1 MAAET
6 LCSSPALPTSSGD
19 QRRCCFCD
27 RDVMYGGS
35 CQAPPTTTGALLQAT
50 AGTRWPSLWPSSCR
64 ASWSGCR
71 SSRRSSTRRAWC
83 RCVSGA
89 GHRQGAAA
97 SSLLRRALLLCAWAS
112 RGLAGWLAGWMP
124 RPASQQPVL
133 WCAQVFHR
141 MDSLMRTTDGFKELE
156 TLKRITAV
164 NGGWLPPA
172 GPPGPSLPA
181 AAPCA
186 ASSELSDNSLLQPA
200 RFGAD

>member
-112 RGLAGWLAGWMP
+112 SVLAGWLAGWLDA
-124 RPASQQPVL
+124 PACVPGARAVVRAGVSPHGQPH
-133 WCAQVFHR
+133 AH
-141 MDSLMRTTDGFKELE
+141 DGRVQGAGDAE
-156 TLKRITAV
+156 TN
-164 NGGWLPPA
+164 NGGQWWV
-172 GPPGPSLPA
+172 
-181 AAPCA
+181 AAPRG
-186 ASSELSDNSLLQPA
+186 ASRAQPA
-200 RFGAD
+200 CCRALRCFQRAV